1 MIDKIKSNIKKI
13 EGKKLSIKFRIL
25 ASIICLITVVFL
37 AIILSFNLLVNR
49 FIDSSANEQ
58 LIRARKSV
66 EKIDDMPKP
75 IKPPTDQN
83 TEEPREISDFMRDVQ
98 EKVRLAEIES
108 ESNAMVINSNYTLLF
123 PNRYNDFL
131 KDITE
136 MENLNNELKNKK
148 FDLNAKENR
157 RVSTKSRDYF
167 VSSVNIS
174 NREEIDEQFLII
186 FIDISSTITLAK
198 RINFVLLLVMCVAEA
213 LSIIIASILSE
224 KIAKPIKELSGFAKQ
239 IGEGNF
245 STRESDYL
253 DEELSELFIVM
264 NKSAEYLDKYDK
276 EQKTFFQN
284 ASHELR
290 TPLMS
295 IKGYA
300 EAIKYNV
307 IEKDEAS
314 DIILEESDRLSDMVE
329 DLLYISK
336 VDNISKSYVMIECD
350 LRETLSNC
358 CIKLNARA
366 INNKIEFIY
375 DFDDKPVL
383 HNCDEKYLARAFL
396 NLIENCLRYAKKN
409 IFIRC
414 KYIDDYINISIED
427 DGEGISKED
436 LPHIFNRFY
445 KGEGGKHGI
454 GLSIVESIV
463 IKHNGLIEASNSD
476 IGAVFT
482 IKFPTY

>member
-1 MIDKIKSNIKKI
+1 
-13 EGKKLSIKFRIL
+13 
-25 ASIICLITVVFL
+25 
-37 AIILSFNLLVNR
+37 
-49 FIDSSANEQ
+49 
-58 LIRARKSV
+58 
-66 EKIDDMPKP
+66 
-75 IKPPTDQN
+75 
-83 TEEPREISDFMRDVQ
+83 
-98 EKVRLAEIES
+98 
-108 ESNAMVINSNYTLLF
+108 
-123 PNRYNDFL
+123 
-131 KDITE
+131 
-136 MENLNNELKNKK
+136 
-148 FDLNAKENR
+148 
-157 RVSTKSRDYF
+157 
-167 VSSVNIS
+167 
-174 NREEIDEQFLII
+174 
-186 FIDISSTITLAK
+186 
-198 RINFVLLLVMCVAEA
+198 
-213 LSIIIASILSE
+213 
-224 KIAKPIKELSGFAKQ
+224 
-239 IGEGNF
+239 
-245 STRESDYL
+245 
-253 DEELSELFIVM
+253 
-264 NKSAEYLDKYDK
+264 
-276 EQKTFFQN
+276 
-284 ASHELR
+284 
-290 TPLMS
+290 MS